1 MLGPALL
8 FVVHG
13 KQFEQLEGGGMNM
26 RGQLGDVVF
35 EAFEIVK
42 MLWVGKV
49 MEGAQRVGMIHGGN
63 LFFAYCLIIQ
73 YYLCK

>member
-8 FVVHG
+8 FVING
-13 KQFEQLEGGGMNM
+13 DQLEQLEGRGVNV
-26 RGQLGDVVF
+26 RGQLGDVVL

-49 MEGAQRVGMIHGGN
+49 MEGAQLPGLSHG
-63 LFFAYCLIIQ
+63 
-73 YYLCK
+73 

>member
-8 FVVHG
+8 FVING
-13 KQFEQLEGGGMNM
+13 DQLEQLEGRGVNV

-42 MLWVGKV
+42 MLRVGKV
-49 MEGAQRVGMIHGGN
+49 MEGAQLPGLSHG
-63 LFFAYCLIIQ
+63 
-73 YYLCK
+73 

>member
-8 FVVHG
+8 FVVHR

-26 RGQLGDVVF
+26 RGQLGDVVL

-42 MLWVGKV
+42 MLRVGKV
-49 MEGAQRVGMIHGGN
+49 MEGAQLPGLSHG
-63 LFFAYCLIIQ
+63 
-73 YYLCK
+73 